1 MLYRN
6 WFAIPVMRAHVSAL
20 WPSFRDVATFRKDVS
35 NRLYKSAAHV
45 FVEEEFHA
53 TEFTSRRS
61 RAAAN
66 ARHARISSRV
76 RSGKSFRIS
85 SSLIPPAR
93 YSRTSYTVIRVPL
106 THGLPLRTAGF
117 IKIRSCQFM
126 RRLYLVVGEPRFGT
140 LRRWERSNGLRRERP
155 AVPMPA

>member
-1 MLYRN
+1 M
-6 WFAIPVMRAHVSAL
+6 ATPEEHVG
-20 WPSFRDVATFRKDVS
+20 K
-35 NRLYKSAAHV
+35 RLCKSVAHV

-126 RRLYLVVGEPRFGT
+126 RGLYPVVKDRGFAT
-140 LRRWERSNGLRRERP
+140 LRELAAVSRFWRS
-155 AVPMPA
+155 AASAA